1 MTPPSNGQALGFA
14 HGCRRRGVDVL
25 YWCRADTDGRI
36 PGMEAFMAPEP
47 DHLKGLTIQPAECAV
62 FEDALAGTALG
73 RADDFEPRVGR
84 AGQARALR
92 AHGTDV
98 VDLTELLA
106 ET

>member
-1 MTPPSNGQALGFA
+1 M
-14 HGCRRRGVDVL
+14 L

-36 PGMEAFMAPEP
+36 AGMEASMTPEP
-47 DHLKGLTIQPAECAV
+47 DHLKGLTIQPAECAA
-62 FEDALAGTALG
+62 FEDALAGAAPG
-73 RADDFEPRVGR
+73 RAGDFVPRVGS

-92 AHGTDV
+92 AHGADV

>member
-1 MTPPSNGQALGFA
+1 MT
-14 HGCRRRGVDVL
+14 
-25 YWCRADTDGRI
+25 
-36 PGMEAFMAPEP
+36 PEP